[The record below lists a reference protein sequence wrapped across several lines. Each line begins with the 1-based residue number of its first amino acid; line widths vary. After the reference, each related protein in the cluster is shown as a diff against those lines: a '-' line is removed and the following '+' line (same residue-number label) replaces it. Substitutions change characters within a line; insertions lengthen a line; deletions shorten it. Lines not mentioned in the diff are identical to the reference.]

1 MDADGLRRRVVHREV
16 MIGETLE
23 WNIFA
28 PSACAYLHRVCFMF
42 GVHQTLI
49 PRVSLCLAERALL
62 EIDILKFLPSTV
74 AVTAFVMASAAV
86 SKAIHEDPVKSPCWS
101 HDIYACTQIHQET
114 ILPCLHTMIRFLQL
128 ETLSR
133 GVRFAQNKLQDVRS
147 SMANGTDED
156 TTAAADDYDILQEWT
171 LQEIETQSYR
181 LARFV
186 PRSEKDE
193 KWKHCWER
201 RLEYLAYLP
210 VILEFSAKMKLLSDA
225 AAAAAKQRKRSPSTG
240 EASAPPLTSANSN
253 ETDDSM
259 VSGATD
265 RDDSGMDCFSSFL
278 SDEPMSSTTANSC
291 NRPQALA
298 SLGESVVAAEI
309 NKLLTNSSTLSAEAA
324 LNPNLADSVFYRYSD
339 VYHYL
344 VTYPPTN
351 E

>member
-1 MDADGLRRRVVHREV
+1 
-16 MIGETLE
+16 MIGETLQ

-28 PSACAYLHRVCFMF
+28 PSACAYLHRLCFMF

-62 EIDILKFLPSTV
+62 EVDILKFLPSTV

-101 HDIYACTQIHQET
+101 QDIYACTQIQQET

-128 ETLSR
+128 ETLFR
-133 GVRFAQNKLQDVRS
+133 GVRFAQNKLQDVRP
-147 SMANGTDED
+147 SMANSTGED
-156 TTAAADDYDILQEWT
+156 TTAVVDDLYDILQEWT
-171 LQEIETQSYR
+171 VQEIETQSHR
-181 LARFV
+181 LARFI

-225 AAAAAKQRKRSPSTG
+225 AAAAGQRKRSPSAG
-240 EASAPPLTSANSN
+240 EASSAPPLTSANSN

-265 RDDSGMDCFSSFL
+265 RDDSGMDGFSSFL
-278 SDEPMSSTTANSC
+278 SDEPISSTTANGC
-291 NRPQALA
+291 DRQQALT
-298 SLGESVVAAEI
+298 SLGESIVTAEI